1 MDDWRQ
7 RIDEMLA
14 ELQQERDELRLKM
27 HLGKEDLRDEMDR
40 LDSRFEEL
48 KKKTAE
54 WAGKADHQLADVVD
68 DVGEKTR
75 HWFAE
80 LKHGFQK
87 ARDKLG
93 KDDQPHA

>member
-27 HLGKEDLRDEMDR
+27 HLGKADLSEEMDR
-40 LDSRFEEL
+40 LDSRFDEL
-48 KKKTAE
+48 KKNTAE
-54 WAGKADHQLADVVD
+54 WAGRADDQLGDVVD

-87 ARDKLG
+87 ARDKIA
-93 KDDQPHA
+93 KDDQPRP

>member
-1 MDDWRQ
+1 MDDWRK

-27 HLGKEDLRDEMDR
+27 HLGKADLRDEMDE
-40 LDSRFEEL
+40 LDTRFDEL

-54 WAGKADHQLADVVD
+54 WTEKADHQLADVVED
-68 DVGEKTR
+68 AGGKTR

-87 ARDKLG
+87 ARERMG
-93 KDDQPHA
+93 KDDQPRA